1 MILAIVASLMLTFL
15 GFLQEELYR
24 TEIPKDGSPPLLF
37 STQTNHDLQRSYIS
51 AINKAEKSILIL
63 IYSITDR
70 KVIHALREKAEQ
82 GVDVT
87 LICHEEIS
95 YDIEK
100 RIGPQVKILKRF
112 GQGLMHLKI
121 LVIDNKDCFIGSA
134 NLTNASL
141 KMHGNLVTAFNS
153 PALSTFVSEKA
164 LSMGLYQN
172 AKDFK
177 SQNFIIGGQLVEMW
191 FLPDDAGASIRI
203 KQLIREAKKTI
214 KVAMF
219 TFTRQDFA
227 KELISA
233 SLRGVLVDVA
243 MDNLASKGSS
253 LNIYNLLKQSN
264 IAILLNKGPGLL
276 HYKFLLLD
284 GKTLVN
290 GSANWT
296 KNAFN
301 TNDDCFVVIHD
312 LDTAAI
318 KQMENLWRSIIA
330 DSIKIVP
337 TFTRDLKEKQL

>member
-1 MILAIVASLMLTFL
+1 MIITLIASLMLTFL
-15 GFLQEELYR
+15 GFLHEELNR
-24 TEIPKDGSPPLLF
+24 TEIPKDGSAPLLF
-37 STQTNHDLQRSYIS
+37 ATQTNHDLQRSYLT
-51 AINKAEKSILIL
+51 AINSAEKSILIL

-70 KVIHALREKAEQ
+70 QLIAALRAKSEQ
-82 GVDVT
+82 GVEIT

-100 RIGPQVKILKRF
+100 RIGAKVKILKRF

-121 LVIDNKDCFIGSA
+121 LVIDEKECFIGSA

-141 KMHGNLVTAFNS
+141 KMHGNLVTAFHS
-153 PALSTFVSEKA
+153 PALSAYVTEKA
-164 LSMGLYQN
+164 LSIGQYQN
-172 AKDFK
+172 TKQFK
-177 SQNFIIGGQLVEMW
+177 SQNFIIGGQHVEVW
-191 FLPDDAGASIRI
+191 FLPDDPGASVRI

-227 KELISA
+227 KELITA
-233 SLRGVLVDVA
+233 SLRGVQVDVA

-253 LNIYNLLKQSN
+253 LYIYDILKQSN
-264 IAILLNKGPGLL
+264 ISILLNKGPGLL
-276 HYKFLLLD
+276 HYKFLYVD
-284 GKTLVN
+284 DILVN

-312 LDTAAI
+312 LNDSAK
-318 KQMENLWRSIIA
+318 KQMENLWKSIVA
-330 DSIKIVP
+330 DSIK
-337 TFTRDLKEKQL
+337 